1 MTRYRVMGMSTSATS
16 GVGPAYVEAE
26 SAQAAKESFAI
37 GEGTTLAK
45 MQAAGLVA
53 MAEEAQ

>member
-1 MTRYRVMGMSTSATS
+1 MTQYRVMGMSTTATS
-16 GVGPAYVEAE
+16 GVGPALVEAE

-45 MQAAGLVA
+45 MEATNLVV

>member
-1 MTRYRVMGMSTSATS
+1 MTRYRVMGMSTTATS
-16 GVGPAYVEAE
+16 GVGPALVEAE
-26 SAQAAKESFAI
+26 SAQAAKEVFAI

-45 MQAAGLVA
+45 MEAAGLVV